1 MRRCFGSVRKVA
13 NNMISTEKR
22 LLTDLTP
29 YDRNPRNNKA
39 AVDRVLESLNRHG
52 QVKPIVVSAKGKPF
66 EQEVIVAGHTTKLAL
81 ERFGAKEAMV
91 VVKEFADEA
100 QFVDYNIR
108 DNRAGEF
115 AEWDEQMLAD
125 LDAEF
130 DVGLEEMG
138 FEAPIEEDF
147 SDKNEE
153 IDLDELDDTCELKI
167 KMEADLYEQV
177 LDSLRQHDEN
187 LLNALLKVLKIE
199 S

>member
-1 MRRCFGSVRKVA
+1 LETRHLDQ
-13 NNMISTEKR
+13 I
-22 LLTDLTP
+22 TP
-29 YDRNPRNNKA
+29 YDRNPRKNKA

-52 QVKPIVVSAKGKPF
+52 QIKPIVLSAKGKPF
-66 EQEVIVAGHTTKLAL
+66 EQETVCAGHTTLEAL
-81 ERFGAKEAMV
+81 KRFGAKEVKV
-91 VVKEFADEA
+91 VIKEFADEA
-100 QFVDYNIR
+100 QFLDYNIR
-108 DNRAGEF
+108 DNKSGEF

-125 LDAEF
+125 LGAEF
-130 DVGLEEMG
+130 DVDLVEMG